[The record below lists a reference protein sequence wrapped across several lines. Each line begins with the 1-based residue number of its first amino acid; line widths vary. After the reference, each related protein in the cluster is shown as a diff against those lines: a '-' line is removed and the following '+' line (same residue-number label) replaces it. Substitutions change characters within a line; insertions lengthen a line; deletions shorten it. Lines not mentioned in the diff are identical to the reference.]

1 MFFNE
6 GIILNIHQSIM
17 QRSEIESI
25 KKEFDQELEN
35 TSTTA
40 ELEQVRIKYLGRN
53 GIVTKLFDELKA
65 VPSEDKPIYGKLLNS
80 LRAAVTESF
89 NNKKIRLESGKSS
102 DSPTLDLTLPGKKVK
117 LGSKHILTQTLFE
130 IKSIFKGLGFSVY
143 DGPELESDYYN
154 FEALNFPAD
163 HPARDMQDTFFI
175 SDKFLLRT
183 HTTPVQIR
191 IMEKE
196 QPPIRAIM
204 PGRVYR
210 NEAISSR
217 SYCMFHQVDGIY
229 VDAHVSFAELKGT
242 LVAFAEQFYGD
253 GLKYRFRPSFFPFTE
268 PSAEMDITCYLCN
281 GKGCKVCKHT
291 GWLEILGCGMVDP
304 NVFKHVNY
312 DSEKYTGYAFGM
324 GIERIAMLKY
334 GIDDIRIL
342 FENDV
347 RFLKQ
352 F

>member
-1 MFFNE
+1 M
-6 GIILNIHQSIM
+6 HT
-17 QRSEIESI
+17 SEIEGI
-25 KKEFDQELEN
+25 KKNFELEIEKV
-35 TSTTA
+35 TA
-40 ELEQVRIKYLGRN
+40 LSELETLRIKYLGRN
-53 GIVTKLFDELKA
+53 GLITRLFDELKA
-65 VPSEDKPIYGKLLNS
+65 VPPEEKPVYGKLLNV
-80 LRAAVTESF
+80 LRNEATESL
-89 NNKKIRLESGKSS
+89 NNKKSLIESNQTS
-102 DSPTLDLTLPGKKVK
+102 DSIKLDLTLPGKKIK
-117 LGSKHILTQTLFE
+117 IGSQHILTQTLNE
-130 IKSIFKGLGFSVY
+130 IKSIFKELGFSVY

-154 FEALNFPAD
+154 FEALNFPPN
-163 HPARDMQDTFFI
+163 HPARDMQDTYFV
-175 SDKFLLRT
+175 SEKFLLRT

-196 QPPIRAIM
+196 KPPIRGIM

-229 VDAHVSFAELKGT
+229 VDTDVSFAELKGT
-242 LVAFAEQFYGD
+242 LVSFAEQFYGE
-253 GLKYRFRPSFFPFTE
+253 GLQYRFRPSFFPFTE
-268 PSAEMDITCYLCN
+268 PSAEMDITCYICK
-281 GKGCKVCKHT
+281 GKGCRVCKHS

-334 GIDDIRIL
+334 GIDDIRIF
-342 FENDV
+342 FENDL